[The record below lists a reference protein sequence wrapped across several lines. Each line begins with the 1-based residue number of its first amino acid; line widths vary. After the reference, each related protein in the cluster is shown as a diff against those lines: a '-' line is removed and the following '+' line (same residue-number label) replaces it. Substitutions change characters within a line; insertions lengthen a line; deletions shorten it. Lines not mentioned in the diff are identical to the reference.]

1 MSTSRREGGEA
12 RVRDGYR
19 EGRDVSSTKA
29 RLDLRPRAGDT
40 GRVSHEPRRSA
51 QVLLRIRTKL
61 TNVSTIYS
69 IPLRKVATALTGK
82 ANLAGLYAWCQKE
95 GVGID
100 GFHLGLIPGGMQGSA
115 WLDARR
121 RNGIFIDRIG
131 NVVATLENGAV
142 KGDAAWEAWLSLLP
156 PTAPAE
162 WGSTP
167 APASAREAAPV
178 AKSVAKAAPAK
189 PKRKA
194 VALESRAKTP
204 PLSARVDVELT
215 SRAQASKLSAIRY
228 AQLEVASKELCGKKG
243 LAALFRACDA
253 EGRGVAHLTITRGK
267 TARYE
272 AWLGASLEDGIFF
285 DAGATAPNGLAISQA
300 DVHATQRAREPEV
313 AALAAAMKKLRA
325 PPAPEWKG

>member
-1 MSTSRREGGEA
+1 MSQ
-12 RVRDGYR
+12 
-19 EGRDVSSTKA
+19 
-29 RLDLRPRAGDT
+29 
-40 GRVSHEPRRSA
+40 EPRRST

-61 TNVSTIYS
+61 ANVSTIYS

-121 RNGIFIDRIG
+121 RNGIFFDRIG
-131 NVVATLENGAV
+131 NVVATLEDGAV
-142 KGDAAWEAWLSLLP
+142 KGDAAWETWLSLLP
-156 PTAPAE
+156 PTLPAE
-162 WGSTP
+162 WGST
-167 APASAREAAPV
+167 AAP
-178 AKSVAKAAPAK
+178 SPAK
-189 PKRKA
+189 PTRKA
-194 VALESRAKTP
+194 AAPEPSAKTP
-204 PLSARVDVELT
+204 PLSARVDVELA
-215 SRAQASKLSAIRY
+215 SRAQAAKLSAIRH
-228 AQLEVASKELCGKKG
+228 AQLEAASKELCGKKG
-243 LAALFRACDA
+243 LAALFRACDT

-325 PPAPEWKG
+325 PRAPEWKG